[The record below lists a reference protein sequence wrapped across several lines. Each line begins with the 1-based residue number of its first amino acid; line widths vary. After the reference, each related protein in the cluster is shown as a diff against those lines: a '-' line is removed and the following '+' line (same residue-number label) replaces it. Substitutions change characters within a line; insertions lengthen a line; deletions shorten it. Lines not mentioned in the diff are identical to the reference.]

1 MEAGTFP
8 SKRSVF
14 LAWSVPSSDGAVYVE
29 RAMLSLEF
37 LPTNPP
43 RVAPALMTAAEA
55 AIYLRLTE
63 DGRDIGDAV
72 QSLDYLI
79 RRHGLRPCRVGKHN
93 RFARTELDRFIAEQT
108 NRHNQTNPGDPA
120 A

>member
-1 MEAGTFP
+1 
-8 SKRSVF
+8 
-14 LAWSVPSSDGAVYVE
+14 
-29 RAMLSLEF
+29 MLYLEF
-37 LPTNPP
+37 LPTDPP

-63 DGRDIGDAV
+63 DGRDVGDAI

-93 RFARTELDRFIAEQT
+93 RFARNELDRFIAEQT
-108 NRHNQTNPGDPA
+108 NRHNPTDPGGLSA
-120 A
+120 